1 MTIKVMKKLI
11 ILLLLLTLFGCTK
24 KEEKPAEPT
33 AQTQPVE
40 EPAPVV
46 VSEKVY
52 VLDDFVVYDFKF
64 EDDVQIYQLKNGIEL
79 RFEGS
84 KGSYDT
90 VSANGKNISLYQGI
104 VNSKGKMYM
113 YNLNN
118 ELYLIAYDEKGQYK
132 EYQCVVINGAGDVV
146 QQFENVGVT
155 MNTEDQSQFLVTYYK
170 ADGSEDYTL
179 LCKANGKIL
188 ETSKF

>member
-1 MTIKVMKKLI
+1 MTIKIMKKLI
-11 ILLLLLTLFGCTK
+11 ILFLLVTLFACAK
-24 KEEKPAEPT
+24 KVETPAEPT
-33 AQTQPVE
+33 AQPQPVE

-90 VSANGKNISLYQGI
+90 VSANGKNISLYQSI

-132 EYQCVVINGAGDVV
+132 EYQCVVINSAGDVV

-179 LCKANGKIL
+179 LCKANGKVL